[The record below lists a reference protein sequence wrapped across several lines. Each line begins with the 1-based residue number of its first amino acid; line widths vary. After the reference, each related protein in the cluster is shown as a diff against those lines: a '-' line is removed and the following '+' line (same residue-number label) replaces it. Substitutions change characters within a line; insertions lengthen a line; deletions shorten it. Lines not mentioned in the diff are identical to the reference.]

1 MVVHEDSRTTGIG
14 QAIITEMT
22 AHPERFQLLY
32 SAPQLVA
39 RQDTYIGYNPILEY
53 AALPSTAQVAAALHR
68 VME

>member
-1 MVVHEDSRTTGIG
+1 MHEDARTTGIG
-14 QAIITEMT
+14 QAIITEIT

-39 RQDTYIGYNPILEY
+39 RQDTYIGFNPLLEY
-53 AALPSTAQVAAALHR
+53 AALPSATQVAQAIRR